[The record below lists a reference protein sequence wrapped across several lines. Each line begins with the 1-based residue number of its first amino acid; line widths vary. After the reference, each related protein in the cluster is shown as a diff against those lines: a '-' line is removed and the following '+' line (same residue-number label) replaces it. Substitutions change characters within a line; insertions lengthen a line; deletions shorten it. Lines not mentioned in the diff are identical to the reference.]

1 MRASIAVFPLR
12 VDGTSCKGMPG
23 QHRRG
28 GGLPGPATG
37 RAFPASCAPTGRRMA
52 EAKGFI
58 WQDFRD
64 LVIAAITTC
73 QPRSLV
79 LQ

>member
-1 MRASIAVFPLR
+1 M
-12 VDGTSCKGMPG
+12 G
-23 QHRRG
+23 
-28 GGLPGPATG
+28 
-37 RAFPASCAPTGRRMA
+37 